1 MNIFTSLIKRSVHFF
16 FFGSIDGGDY
26 LHNRLALITLLRWLP
41 SVGHVEVN
49 LPMEVGL

>member
-16 FFGSIDGGDY
+16 FGSIYGGDY

-49 LPMEVGL
+49 LQMEVGL